1 MTPPKPPRPIMF
13 GNRNQELDIPD
24 FLKKPQEARVTIA
37 ESVLQEFMQHEYR
50 KGIII
55 GCMRGFLTGILV
67 SLIIGTVLITMGII
81 QITYTP
87 YLQNQLFVI

>member
-1 MTPPKPPRPIMF
+1 MTPPRQPRPTMF

-37 ESVLQEFMQHEYR
+37 ESVLQETLHYEY
-50 KGIII
+50 KHGIKAGLI
-55 GCMRGFLTGILV
+55 CGFLTGILV
-67 SLIIGTVLITMGII
+67 SLIIGTVLMTMGII
-81 QITYTP
+81 QITYTS